1 MTQGDKVSPTDT
13 NPSGPKG
20 VGESTTRRGED
31 VAEEEGREFKEK
43 GTKGA
48 GRPVGEMEDQPGAA
62 PSRPID
68 DDMPD
73 MPPADGGR

>member
-1 MTQGDKVSPTDT
+1 MDGDRTSDTDT
-13 NPSGPKG
+13 KPSGPKG

-31 VAEEEGREFKEK
+31 VAKEDGREFESK

-48 GRPVGEMEDQPGAA
+48 DRPVGEMPDQPGVA
-62 PSRPID
+62 PSEPID
-68 DDMPD
+68 EDMPN

>member
-1 MTQGDKVSPTDT
+1 MAQGDKTSDTDM

-20 VGESTTRRGED
+20 VGDSTTRRGED
-31 VAEEEGREFKEK
+31 VADEDGREFESK

-48 GRPVGEMEDQPGAA
+48 DRPVGGTKDQPGVA
-62 PSRPID
+62 PSKSKD

-73 MPPADGGR
+73 VQRT

>member
-1 MTQGDKVSPTDT
+1 MAQGDKSSDTDM

-31 VAEEEGREFKEK
+31 VAGEDGREFKDK

-48 GRPVGEMEDQPGAA
+48 NRPVGEFEDQPGAM
-62 PSRPID
+62 PSDNID
-68 DDMPD
+68 EASPKG
-73 MPPADGGR
+73 PPT

>member
-1 MTQGDKVSPTDT
+1 MDRDKVSDTDT

-31 VAEEEGREFKEK
+31 VAKEDGREFESK

-48 GRPVGEMEDQPGAA
+48 DRPVGDLKDQPGVA
-62 PSRPID
+62 PSEPID
-68 DDMPD
+68 ESMPNTT
-73 MPPADGGR
+73 PT

>member
-1 MTQGDKVSPTDT
+1 MTGDKVSDTDMNPT
-13 NPSGPKG
+13 GPKG

-31 VAEEEGREFKEK
+31 VSAQEGREFEHK

-48 GRPVGEMEDQPGAA
+48 DRPVGEMTDQPGAA
-62 PSRPID
+62 PSEPID
-68 DDMPD
+68 DDMPN

>member
-1 MTQGDKVSPTDT
+1 MDRDKSSDTDM

-31 VAEEEGREFKEK
+31 VAGEDGREFESK

-48 GRPVGEMEDQPGAA
+48 NRPVGDLKDQPGAA
-62 PSRPID
+62 PSENRD
-68 DDMPD
+68 EDMPKTT
-73 MPPADGGR
+73 PT

>member
-1 MTQGDKVSPTDT
+1 MSQGDKSSDTDM

-31 VAEEEGREFKEK
+31 IAEEEGREFKDK

-48 GRPVGEMEDQPGAA
+48 NRPVGEAGDQPGAM
-62 PSRPID
+62 PSKPID
-68 DDMPD
+68 KDMPNTQ
-73 MPPADGGR
+73 PT

>member
-1 MTQGDKVSPTDT
+1 MAQGDKSSDTDM

-31 VAEEEGREFKEK
+31 VAGEDGREFKDK

-48 GRPVGEMEDQPGAA
+48 DRPMGEIKDQPGAM
-62 PSRPID
+62 PSENID
-68 DDMPD
+68 EDSPKG
-73 MPPADGGR
+73 PPT

>member
-1 MTQGDKVSPTDT
+1 MDGDKDSATDM

-31 VAEEEGREFKEK
+31 VSKKDGREFEGR

-48 GRPVGEMEDQPGAA
+48 DRPVGDMTDPPGVN
-62 PSRPID
+62 PSKPID
-68 DDMPD
+68 EDMPEG
-73 MPPADGGR
+73 PPT

>member
-1 MTQGDKVSPTDT
+1 MTQGDKVSDTDM

-31 VAEEEGREFKEK
+31 VAEQEGREFKDK

-48 GRPVGEMEDQPGAA
+48 NRPVGEMEEQPGAM
-62 PSRPID
+62 PSETID
-68 DDMPD
+68 EGMPD

>member
-1 MTQGDKVSPTDT
+1 MDRDKVSDTDT

-31 VAEEEGREFKEK
+31 VAKEDGREFESK

-48 GRPVGEMEDQPGAA
+48 NRPVGDLKDQPGVA
-62 PSRPID
+62 PSEPID
-68 DDMPD
+68 ESMPNTT
-73 MPPADGGR
+73 PT

>member
-1 MTQGDKVSPTDT
+1 MDRDKSSDTDM

-31 VAEEEGREFKEK
+31 VAGEDGREFESK

-48 GRPVGEMEDQPGAA
+48 NRPVGDLKDQPGIA
-62 PSRPID
+62 SSENLD
-68 DDMPD
+68 EEMPNTT
-73 MPPADGGR
+73 PT

>member
-1 MTQGDKVSPTDT
+1 MAEEDKVSATDT

-20 VGESTTRRGED
+20 TGDSTTRRGED
-31 VAEEEGREFKEK
+31 VAAEEGREFEHK

-48 GRPVGEMEDQPGAA
+48 DRPVGEMAEQPGAA
-62 PSRPID
+62 PSEPID
-68 DDMPD
+68 DDMPN

>member
-1 MTQGDKVSPTDT
+1 MSPGDQVSDTDQ

-20 VGESTTRRGED
+20 VGDSTTRRGENIS
-31 VAEEEGREFKEK
+31 EQEGREFEHK

-48 GRPVGEMEDQPGAA
+48 DRPVGEMTDQPGVA
-62 PSRPID
+62 PSEPID
-68 DDMPD
+68 EEMPN

>member
-1 MTQGDKVSPTDT
+1 MDRDKISDTDT
-13 NPSGPKG
+13 NPSGPKD

-31 VAEEEGREFKEK
+31 VAKQDGREFETT

-48 GRPVGEMEDQPGAA
+48 DRPVGEMKNQPGAA
-62 PSRPID
+62 PSETID
-68 DDMPD
+68 EDMPN